1 MLQEV
6 KNVVDNWEMFSEME
20 ETKTFIKPEKEEKKQ
35 TTSSDAE
42 VRLFAE
48 MLASM

>member
-6 KNVVDNWEMFSEME
+6 KNVVDDWEMFSEME
-20 ETKTFIKPEKEEKKQ
+20 ETKTFTKPEKEEKQ
-35 TTSSDAE
+35 VNVSDAE